1 MYGDWPRKAVLVC
14 RSRQALALTCG
25 SLSRL
30 EPCHFMLSQSH
41 SEELDLR
48 RRFCLGVGCSL
59 CMQLNLCIFSGQKML
74 TCLRV
79 HSIRGRGNGTRWR
92 RWMTWTLRG
101 RTRLSCWGAALC
113 SGATAAATG
122 GPLRT
127 CARTGA
133 RAVVTRAAQYLLSV
147 LPICHIKGAHANHS
161 VGQCAWGCLHARIC
175 CLYRPLQCCLP
186 VLHGSYTADMLDRCH
201 VLAQEGAA
209 LRGQR

>member
-1 MYGDWPRKAVLVC
+1 
-14 RSRQALALTCG
+14 
-25 SLSRL
+25 
-30 EPCHFMLSQSH
+30 MLSQSH

-161 VGQCAWGCLHARIC
+161 VGQCAWDAYMQGFAVCTDHCNAAYQHCMVATQRTCSTAVMCLR
-175 CLYRPLQCCLP
+175 RKVPLSEGSVEADGSLMCGY
-186 VLHGSYTADMLDRCH
+186 HGWRWNGDGKAIAIPQVRFYCTL
-201 VLAQEGAA
+201 
-209 LRGQR
+209 

>member
-25 SLSRL
+25 SQSRL

-48 RRFCLGVGCSL
+48 RRFCLSVRRSL
-59 CMQLNLCIFSGQKML
+59 RFVSATESVQPHMRRFTML

-79 HSIRGRGNGTRWR
+79 CSIRGRGNGTHWQQ
-92 RWMTWTLRG
+92 WMTWTPRG
-101 RTRLSCWGAALC
+101 RTRLSSWGAVWC

-122 GPLRT
+122 VPLRT

-133 RAVVTRAAQYLLSV
+133 PAVVKRMHPGTSCQFCLFLTSSHPVVYTASDL
-147 LPICHIKGAHANHS
+147 
-161 VGQCAWGCLHARIC
+161 VGQCAGSAYVQA
-175 CLYRPLQCCLP
+175 LYVR
-186 VLHGSYTADMLDRCH
+186 T
-201 VLAQEGAA
+201 
-209 LRGQR
+209 